1 MIKKLIR
8 EDIVAIYIHFTEEQK
23 QRANAVDLVEFLQRQ
38 GEKLLPSGRDK
49 RLASDHSITIR
60 GNEWYD
66 HALEQGGLAIDFVQS
81 FYSLS
86 FPEAVTKLL
95 GGEQG
100 EVYSRVKERK
110 QTEQKPFVLP
120 PKNSDMRRVFAYL
133 IKNRHIDRDVVS
145 FFAKQKLLYESCE
158 QSADKK
164 KEYHNAVF
172 VGYDENGVPCHAH
185 KRGIYSNGISFK
197 GNVESSNPCYSF
209 HYTGTSDKLYVFEAP
224 IDMLSFIT
232 INKRA
237 NWQEHSYV
245 ALCGV
250 SEQAMLRMLEN
261 NPNLNHV
268 ILCLDHDAAGIESSE
283 KFQDI
288 LYEKNIKCS
297 RLLSKCKDWNE
308 DIKES
313 LNLPAIPS
321 EEHTQYIIRDEVF
334 SEINKYTIE
343 FNKKGNLLSKLNF
356 LFEKCKINDK
366 EQMVENLKQLSA
378 LSLCLANKEYRQM
391 GCTCEIDKL
400 INQLYHGFKAY
411 ENRSKLN
418 NRLLDIQKE
427 LEQIKGQQGIICE
440 NEKNDIAKKFESIAG
455 HCLKAIITIELQ
467 QQKQEQKQLMSMS

>member
-1 MIKKLIR
+1 MST
-8 EDIVAIYIHFTEEQK
+8 YIHFTEEQK
-23 QRANAVDLVEFLQRQ
+23 QRANGVDLVEFLERQ
-38 GEKLLPSGRDK
+38 GEKLLPSGREK
-49 RLASDHSITIR
+49 RLASDHSITVR

-66 HALEQGGLAIDFVQS
+66 HALEQGGLAIDFVQNL
-81 FYSLS
+81 YGLS

-95 GGEQG
+95 GDEQG
-100 EVYSRVKERK
+100 EVYCTAKERK

-133 IKNRHIDRDVVS
+133 IKNRYIDRDVVS
-145 FFAKQKLLYESCE
+145 FFAKHKLLYESCE
-158 QSADKK
+158 QSADKT

-185 KRGIYSNGISFK
+185 KRGIYSNGQSFK
-197 GNVESSNPCYSF
+197 GNVENSNPCYSF
-209 HYTGTSDKLYVFEAP
+209 HYTGISNRVYVFEAP

-232 INKRA
+232 NYKNT

-250 SEQAMLRMLEN
+250 SEQAMLKMIEN

-268 ILCLDHDAAGIESSE
+268 ILCLDHDTAGIESSE

-288 LYEKNIKCS
+288 LYEKKIKSS

-313 LNLPAIPS
+313 LGHPAIPS
-321 EEHTQYIIRDEVF
+321 EEHPQYIIRDQVF
-334 SEINKYTIE
+334 SEIKEYALEIRE
-343 FNKKGNLLSKLNF
+343 KDISHSKLNT
-356 LFEKCKINDK
+356 LFKKCNTDDT

-378 LSLCLANKEYRQM
+378 LSLCLACNEYRQL
-391 GCTCEIDKL
+391 GYPSETDKL
-400 INQLYHGFKAY
+400 LTELHDGFKAY

-427 LEQIKGQQGIICE
+427 LEQIGKQQGVICE
-440 NEKNDIAKKFESIAG
+440 NEKKDIARRYETIAG
-455 HCLKAIITIELQ
+455 HCLKAIITIVMQ
-467 QQKQEQKQLMSMS
+467 QQKQEQKQLMMMS

>member
-1 MIKKLIR
+1 MST
-8 EDIVAIYIHFTEEQK
+8 YIHFTEEQK
-23 QRANAVDLVEFLQRQ
+23 QRANSVDLVEFLQRQ
-38 GEKLLPSGRDK
+38 GEKLLPSGREK
-49 RLASDHSITIR
+49 RLASDRSITVR

-81 FYSLS
+81 FYGLS

-95 GGEQG
+95 SGEQG
-100 EVYSRVKERK
+100 ELYSKAKERK
-110 QTEQKPFVLP
+110 QIKQKPFVLP

-158 QSADKK
+158 QSVDRV

-185 KRGIYSNGISFK
+185 KRGIYSNGKSFK

-209 HYTGTSDKLYVFEAP
+209 HYTGTSNRLYVFEAP
-224 IDMLSFIT
+224 IDMMSFIT
-232 INKRA
+232 INKST
-237 NWQEHSYV
+237 NWQEHSHV

-250 SEQAMLRMLEN
+250 SEQAMITMLEN

-268 ILCLDHDAAGIESSE
+268 ILCLDHDVAGIESSE

-288 LYEKNIKCS
+288 LYKKKIECS
-297 RLLSKCKDWNE
+297 RMLPKCKDWNE

-313 LNLPAIPS
+313 LNLSAIPS
-321 EEHTQYIIRDEVF
+321 EEHPQYTIRDKIC
-334 SEINKYTIE
+334 SEIREYVLKIRKND
-343 FNKKGNLLSKLNF
+343 NSHSKLNT
-356 LFEKCKINDK
+356 LFEKCNSNDT

-378 LSLCLANKEYRQM
+378 LSLCLASNEYRQLGYPSDGDEM
-391 GCTCEIDKL
+391 LTR
-400 INQLYHGFKAY
+400 LYDGFKAY

-418 NRLLDIQKE
+418 NRLLDIKKE
-427 LEQIKGQQGIICE
+427 IEQIQKYQGVICE
-440 NEKNDIAKKFESIAG
+440 NEKKDIVRRYETIAG
-455 HCLKAIITIELQ
+455 HCLKAIITIVMQ
-467 QQKQEQKQLMSMS
+467 QQKQEQKQLMMMS

>member
-1 MIKKLIR
+1 MGT
-8 EDIVAIYIHFTEEQK
+8 YIHFTEEQK

-38 GEKLLPSGRDK
+38 GEKLLPSGKEK
-49 RLASDHSITIR
+49 RLASDNSITII

-81 FYSLS
+81 FYGLS

-100 EVYSRVKERK
+100 EVYSKAKEIK
-110 QTEQKPFVLP
+110 QTEQKPFELP

-133 IKNRHIDRDVVS
+133 IKNRYIERNVVS

-158 QSADKK
+158 QSADKT

-185 KRGIYSNGISFK
+185 KRGIYSNGQSFK
-197 GNVESSNPCYSF
+197 GNVENSNPCYSF
-209 HYTGTSDKLYVFEAP
+209 HYTGTSNRLYVFEAP
-224 IDMLSFIT
+224 IDMMSFIT
-232 INKRA
+232 INKNT

-250 SEQAMLRMLEN
+250 SEQAMLKILEI

-268 ILCLDHDAAGIESSE
+268 LLCLDHDAAGIEASE
-283 KFQDI
+283 KFQD
-288 LYEKNIKCS
+288 LLSKKGIKCS

-313 LNLPAIPS
+313 FNLSAIPS
-321 EEHTQYIIRDEVF
+321 EEHPQYIIRDEVC
-334 SEINKYTIE
+334 SEIQKYIIE
-343 FNKKGNLLSKLNF
+343 IDKNDISPSKLNT
-356 LFEKCKINDK
+356 LFKKCNTDDT

-378 LSLCLANKEYRQM
+378 LSLCLASNEYRQM
-391 GCTCEIDKL
+391 GYPSETDKL
-400 INQLYHGFKAY
+400 LTGLHDGFKAY

-427 LEQIKGQQGIICE
+427 FEQIEKQQGVICE
-440 NEKNDIAKKFESIAG
+440 NDKKDIARRYETIAG
-455 HCLKAIITIELQ
+455 HCLKAIITIVMQ
-467 QQKQEQKQLMSMS
+467 QQKQEQKQFMMMS

>member
-1 MIKKLIR
+1 M
-8 EDIVAIYIHFTEEQK
+8 VTYIHFTEEQK

-38 GEKLLPSGRDK
+38 GEKLLPSGREK
-49 RLASDHSITIR
+49 RLANDHSITVR

-81 FYSLS
+81 FYGLS
-86 FPEAVTKLL
+86 FPEAVMKLL

-100 EVYSRVKERK
+100 EVYSKAKEIK
-110 QTEQKPFVLP
+110 QTEQKPFELP

-133 IKNRHIDRDVVS
+133 IKNRYIERNVVS

-158 QSADKK
+158 QSADKT

-185 KRGIYSNGISFK
+185 KRGIYSNGKSFK

-209 HYTGTSDKLYVFEAP
+209 HYTGISNRLYVFEAP
-224 IDMLSFIT
+224 IDMMSFIT
-232 INKRA
+232 IYKNT

-250 SEQAMLRMLEN
+250 SEQAMLKMIKN
-261 NPNLNHV
+261 NPNLKHV
-268 ILCLDHDAAGIESSE
+268 ILCLDHDIAGIESSE

-288 LYEKNIKCS
+288 LYEKKIKSS

-313 LNLPAIPS
+313 LGHPAIPS
-321 EEHTQYIIRDEVF
+321 EEHPQYIIRDEVF
-334 SEINKYTIE
+334 SEI
-343 FNKKGNLLSKLNF
+343 KGYALEIRQKDISNAKLNT
-356 LFEKCKINDK
+356 LFEKCNTNDA

-378 LSLCLANKEYRQM
+378 LSLCLASNEYRQM
-391 GCTCEIDKL
+391 GYILEKGKL
-400 INQLYHGFKAY
+400 LTRLYDGFKAY

-418 NRLLDIQKE
+418 NRLFDIKNE
-427 LEQIKGQQGIICE
+427 LKQIGGYQGIIYK
-440 NEKNDIAKKFESIAG
+440 NEKKEIAKRYEAIAG
-455 HCLKAIITIELQ
+455 RCLKAIITIEIQ
-467 QQKQEQKQLMSMS
+467 KQKQEQKQLIVMS

>member
-1 MIKKLIR
+1 MG
-8 EDIVAIYIHFTEEQK
+8 IYIHFTEEQK

-49 RLASDHSITIR
+49 RLASDHSITVR

-81 FYSLS
+81 FYGLS
-86 FPEAVTKLL
+86 FPEAVTMLL

-100 EVYSRVKERK
+100 EVYSKSKERK
-110 QTEQKPFVLP
+110 QIEQKPFLLP

-133 IKNRHIDRDVVS
+133 IKNRHIDCDVVS

-158 QSADKK
+158 QLVDKM

-172 VGYDENGVPCHAH
+172 IGYDENEVPRHAH
-185 KRGIYSNGISFK
+185 KRGIYSNGKSFK

-209 HYTGTSDKLYVFEAP
+209 HYTGTSNKLYVFEAP

-232 INKRA
+232 IYKHTH
-237 NWQEHSYV
+237 WQEDSYV

-250 SEQAMLRMLEN
+250 SEQAMLTMLDN
-261 NPNLNHV
+261 NPQLNHV
-268 ILCLDHDAAGIESSE
+268 LLCLDYDVAGIETSE

-288 LYEKNIKCS
+288 LSKKEIECS
-297 RLLSKCKDWNE
+297 RLISKCKDWNE
-308 DIKES
+308 DIKEN

-321 EEHTQYIIRDEVF
+321 EEHPQYIIRDEVC
-334 SEINKYTIE
+334 SEIRKYIIEINK
-343 FNKKGNLLSKLNF
+343 NSNSLSKLNT
-356 LFEKCKINDK
+356 LFEKCNSNDT

-378 LSLCLANKEYRQM
+378 LSLCLASNEYRQLGYPSDGDEM
-391 GCTCEIDKL
+391 LTR
-400 INQLYHGFKAY
+400 LYDGFKAY

-418 NRLLDIQKE
+418 NRLLDIKKE
-427 LEQIKGQQGIICE
+427 IEQIQKYKGVICE
-440 NEKNDIAKKFESIAG
+440 NEKKDIAQRYESIAG
-455 HCLKAIITIELQ
+455 NCLKAIITIVMQ
-467 QQKQEQKQLMSMS
+467 QQKQEQKQLMMMS

>member
-1 MIKKLIR
+1 MG
-8 EDIVAIYIHFTEEQK
+8 IYIHFTEEQK

-38 GEKLLPSGRDK
+38 GEKLLPSGREK
-49 RLASDHSITIR
+49 RLASDHSITVR
-60 GNEWYD
+60 CNEWYD

-81 FYSLS
+81 FYGLS

-95 GGEQG
+95 GDEQG
-100 EVYSRVKERK
+100 EIYSKAKGRK

-158 QSADKK
+158 QSADKT

-185 KRGIYSNGISFK
+185 KCGIYSNGKSFK
-197 GNVESSNPCYSF
+197 GNVQSSNPCFSF
-209 HYTGTSDKLYVFEAP
+209 HYAGTSNKLYVFEAP

-232 INKRA
+232 IYKNVH
-237 NWQEHSYV
+237 WQEDSHV

-250 SEQAMLRMLEN
+250 SEQAMLKMLEV
-261 NPNLNHV
+261 NPNINHV
-268 ILCLDHDAAGIESSE
+268 LLCLDHDAAGIEASE

-288 LYEKNIKCS
+288 LSKKEIECS

-321 EEHTQYIIRDEVF
+321 EEHPQYLIRDEVF
-334 SEINKYTIE
+334 SEIENYITD
-343 FNKKGNLLSKLNF
+343 FNKKGNSLSKLNI
-356 LFEKCKINDK
+356 LFEKCKTCDK
-366 EQMVENLKQLSA
+366 EQMVEKLKQLSA
-378 LSLCLANKEYRQM
+378 LSLYLAYKEYRQM
-391 GCTCEIDKL
+391 GYPCEIDKL

-418 NRLLDIQKE
+418 NSLLDIQKE
-427 LEQIKGQQGIICE
+427 LEQIKGQHGIICE
-440 NEKNDIAKKFESIAG
+440 NEKNDIAKRFESISI
-455 HCLKAIITIELQ
+455 HCLKAIITVELQ

>member
-1 MIKKLIR
+1 MG
-8 EDIVAIYIHFTEEQK
+8 VYIHFTEEQK
-23 QRANAVDLVEFLQRQ
+23 QRANAVDLIEFLQRQ

-81 FYSLS
+81 FYGLS
-86 FPEAVTKLL
+86 FPEAVIKLL

-120 PKNSDMRRVFAYL
+120 PKNMDMRRVFAYL

-145 FFAKQKLLYESCE
+145 FFAKHNLLYESCE
-158 QSADKK
+158 QSVDKM

-185 KRGIYSNGISFK
+185 KRGIYSNGIGFK

-209 HYTGTSDKLYVFEAP
+209 HYTGTSKRLYVFEAP
-224 IDMLSFIT
+224 IDMMSYIT
-232 INKRA
+232 INK
-237 NWQEHSYV
+237 NTHWQEHSYL

-250 SEQAMLRMLEN
+250 SEQAMLTMLER
-261 NPNLNHV
+261 NPYLNYV
-268 ILCLDHDAAGIESSE
+268 ILCLDYDAAGIEASE

-288 LYEKNIKCS
+288 LSKREIECS
-297 RLLSKCKDWNE
+297 RLLSRCKDWNE

-321 EEHTQYIIRDEVF
+321 EEHPQYIIRDEVF
-334 SEINKYTIE
+334 PEIKNYISEFI
-343 FNKKGNLLSKLNF
+343 KKSISLSKLNI
-356 LFEKCKINDK
+356 LFEKCKTCDK

-391 GCTCEIDKL
+391 GSPSEIDKL
-400 INQLYHGFKAY
+400 LNQLYHGFKAY

-427 LEQIKGQQGIICE
+427 LEQIKDQHGIIFE

-455 HCLKAIITIELQ
+455 HCLKAIITVELQ
-467 QQKQEQKQLMSMS
+467 QQKQEEKQLMSMS